1 MGIFDGFAEG
11 LASAIDD
18 IRNQVVEQPWFG
30 QQTTGSIELPQVEA
44 PPIEAPSSGAAQEGQ
59 GVSSAEIW
67 NNEPVQYSAHDEI
80 WDMVPQQAG
89 IEAPQMDAPDIS
101 APSMDV
107 GGGGDD

>member
-18 IRNQVVEQPWFG
+18 IRNEFETAVYGRP
-30 QQTTGSIELPQVEA
+30 TTDDLVLPQAEA
-44 PPIEAPSSGAAQEGQ
+44 PTIEAPSAEVSQEGQ

-67 NNEPVQYSAHDEI
+67 NNEPVQYSEHDEI
-80 WDMVPQQAG
+80 WDMIPQQAS
-89 IEAPQMDAPDIS
+89 IETAQIDAPDIS
-101 APSMDV
+101 APSMDL